1 MEQLSTLLA
10 AYAYAI
16 GFSLAVYAAG
26 FALERARPAESID
39 WHSLA
44 FNLQTLLVFQM
55 VATVLAFVVQP
66 AVQQAATRYV
76 PGLVGLIKLRDLG
89 GASAAWLVLY
99 LCAFDFFYYW
109 LHRAQHAIPWL
120 WSIHRLHHTET
131 HLNVT
136 TTLRVHWLEEVC
148 KLPAIALPMMVL
160 FDGPPAAVGIFVGA
174 LRYWLYFI
182 HLNARVS
189 FGPLSWVMTNPAV
202 HRIHHSIEE
211 RDRDRNFAAL
221 FPIWDVLF
229 RTWNPPRRGE
239 WPRTGVEGVV
249 ESGVLNAMVAP
260 LPLMLAARRRRIGS
274 ASL

>member
-1 MEQLSTLLA
+1 MEQLWTLLS
-10 AYAYAI
+10 AYGYA
-16 GFSLAVYAAG
+16 LAFTLTVYVAG
-26 FALERARPAESID
+26 FAIERARPAEPID
-39 WHSLA
+39 WHSLL
-44 FNLQTLLVFQM
+44 FNLQTLLIFQ
-55 VATVLAFVVQP
+55 VIATVLAYVVQP
-66 AVQQAATRYV
+66 AVQRAFTQYA
-76 PGLVGLIKLRDLG
+76 PGVAGQIKLQGL
-89 GASAAWLVLY
+89 GASAAWLVVY
-99 LCAFDFFYYW
+99 LFAYDFFYYW
-109 LHRAQHAIPWL
+109 LHRAQHAVPWL

-160 FDGPPAAVGIFVGA
+160 FDGPPVAVGIFAGA

-189 FGPLSWVMTNPAV
+189 FGPLSWLMTNPAV

-221 FPIWDVLF
+221 FPIWDILF
-229 RTWNPPRRGE
+229 RTYNPPRRGE

-249 ESGVLNAMVAP
+249 ESGALNATLAP
-260 LPLMLAARRRRIGS
+260 VSLMLATRRRRITS
-274 ASL
+274 APL